1 MGPDTAAP
9 ELRRLRVCSHPSGF
23 REPLSHRPA
32 MRYPAL
38 TCMALLL
45 ALRAAPAPA
54 QQDTRGGQ
62 AVPAAG
68 QVLFT
73 GVVLDATPGEPLR
86 AARVRVPSLRVDVFT
101 DPEGRFIGPNVA
113 PGSYGASV
121 TLMGYGAV
129 AQILTIGPGE
139 PEPQVALKP
148 NAVLLAAL
156 NVMTG
161 RLERRARAS
170 GYTAM
175 AFNRNS
181 LVVSN
186 ERDASIFVREV
197 AHLTPVPCG
206 SFATGADVG
215 ANCIRVRGVAT
226 PPCVLINDTPS
237 TFGELA
243 MYRPREL
250 YRVEVYRGGAVIM
263 AYTTSFAEEI
273 AAHRYNPPPIEHQIQ
288 MMCRSGATL
297 N

>member
-1 MGPDTAAP
+1 
-9 ELRRLRVCSHPSGF
+9 
-23 REPLSHRPA
+23 

-45 ALRAAPAPA
+45 ALHAAPAVA
-54 QQDTRGGQ
+54 QQDTPGGQ
-62 AVPAAG
+62 ALPSAG
-68 QVLFT
+68 QVLLT
-73 GVVLDATPGEPLR
+73 GVVLDATNGEPLR
-86 AARVRVPSLRVDVFT
+86 AARVRVPSLHVDVFT
-101 DPEGRFIGPNVA
+101 DAEGRFVGPNVA

-121 TLMGYGAV
+121 SLMGYGTV
-129 AQILTIGPGE
+129 AQILTIGAGE

-156 NVMTG
+156 NVVTG
-161 RLERRARAS
+161 RLERRARAT

-175 AFNRNS
+175 AFDRNS

-186 ERDASIFVREV
+186 ERDAAIFVREV
-197 AHLTPVPCG
+197 AHLTPVSCG
-206 SFATGADVG
+206 GAFATGEEVG
-215 ANCIRVRGVAT
+215 VNCIRVRGVAT

-237 TFGELA
+237 SFGELA
-243 MYRPREL
+243 MYRPRDL

-288 MMCRSGATL
+288 MMCRSGATRDL
-297 N
+297 ISGD